1 MIMIMIIIMI
11 FIKETFLHTRGF
23 RKRPRKLRLK
33 TNISKR
39 TKNMKFIKHL
49 NQKII
54 NLSFT

>member
-1 MIMIMIIIMI
+1 MIMIMIIII

-23 RKRPRKLRLK
+23 RKGPRKLRLK